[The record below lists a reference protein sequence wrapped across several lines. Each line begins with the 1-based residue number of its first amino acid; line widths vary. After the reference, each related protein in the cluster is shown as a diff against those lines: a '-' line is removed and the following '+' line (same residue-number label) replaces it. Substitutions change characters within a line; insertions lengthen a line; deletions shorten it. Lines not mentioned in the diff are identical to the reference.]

1 MCTVYCM
8 PPAGLGV
15 GGDEV
20 EDEAHHHAGRHD
32 DAGVG
37 EDGRVDRQQTWASDM
52 VTNMLSASLQFPM
65 LFRENNK
72 LSHLPSPDYPTE
84 QWHFCKVEPWTI

>member
-1 MCTVYCM
+1 MCNVYCVLCTVYCM

-37 EDGRVDRQQTWASDM
+37 EDGRVDRQQT
-52 VTNMLSASLQFPM
+52 
-65 LFRENNK
+65 
-72 LSHLPSPDYPTE
+72 
-84 QWHFCKVEPWTI
+84 

>member
-1 MCTVYCM
+1 M

-65 LFRENNK
+65 LFRG
-72 LSHLPSPDYPTE
+72 D
-84 QWHFCKVEPWTI
+84 I

>member
-1 MCTVYCM
+1 MINETLTAKSECAILLKVEESDCALS
-8 PPAGLGV
+8 PAGLGV

-37 EDGRVDRQQTWASDM
+37 EDGRVDGQQT
-52 VTNMLSASLQFPM
+52 
-65 LFRENNK
+65 
-72 LSHLPSPDYPTE
+72 
-84 QWHFCKVEPWTI
+84 

>member
-1 MCTVYCM
+1 MYCVLCTVCT
-8 PPAGLGV
+8 PAGLGV

-37 EDGRVDRQQTWASDM
+37 EDGRVDRQQT
-52 VTNMLSASLQFPM
+52 
-65 LFRENNK
+65 
-72 LSHLPSPDYPTE
+72 
-84 QWHFCKVEPWTI
+84 

>member
-1 MCTVYCM
+1 MCNVYCVLCTVCT
-8 PPAGLGV
+8 PAGLGV

-37 EDGRVDRQQTWASDM
+37 EDGRVDGQQTWASNIGLQ
-52 VTNMLSASLQFPM
+52 TCFLRQSSL
-65 LFRENNK
+65 LFRLDNR
-72 LSHLPSPDYPTE
+72 LSHLHHQIINGTSV
-84 QWHFCKVEPWTI
+84 K

>member
-1 MCTVYCM
+1 MCNVYCVLCSVLYTIM

-37 EDGRVDRQQTWASDM
+37 EDGCVDRQQT
-52 VTNMLSASLQFPM
+52 
-65 LFRENNK
+65 
-72 LSHLPSPDYPTE
+72 
-84 QWHFCKVEPWTI
+84 

>member
-37 EDGRVDRQQTWASDM
+37 EDGRVDRQQT
-52 VTNMLSASLQFPM
+52 
-65 LFRENNK
+65 
-72 LSHLPSPDYPTE
+72 
-84 QWHFCKVEPWTI
+84 